1 MAEQKLGTGTFIR
14 RTGIT
19 TATMR
24 VLEAGGVIA
33 PSRSDS
39 GWRQF
44 SEADVAAAL
53 QWKHERKYGRD
64 IPAADRATA

>member
-1 MAEQKLGTGTFIR
+1 MTEQKLGTGTFIR

-44 SEADVAAAL
+44 SESDVAAAL
-53 QWKHERKYGRD
+53 KWRLERKYGRD
-64 IPAADRATA
+64 VPAADRATA